1 MLTIGVLCSGG
12 LGLDTLS
19 KIAKDYKI
27 QFVLTDSK
35 SIEIVKFCKKNYND
49 K

>member
-19 KIAKDYKI
+19 KIAKEHPI
-27 QFVLTDSK
+27 QFVLTDSN
-35 SIEIVKFCKKNYND
+35 STAIVNFAKNHCIY
-49 K
+49 